1 MCFPKIPPCTD
12 VTRSKP
18 CLKTKTIF
26 IGYKLTCILKLTWAS
41 IGTDS
46 PEDIRGTA
54 FFGTSGNSGVKYKY
68 LNYIMIYSCTRV
80 LKFEGNV
87 KKKALAVSPSI

>member
-1 MCFPKIPPCTD
+1 M
-12 VTRSKP
+12 S
-18 CLKTKTIF
+18 
-26 IGYKLTCILKLTWAS
+26 
-41 IGTDS
+41 S

-87 KKKALAVSPSI
+87 KKKKALAVSPSIWNQTYSLNRVDVLIEY

>member
-1 MCFPKIPPCTD
+1 MCFPQIPPCTD

-26 IGYKLTCILKLTWAS
+26 IGYKLTLMS
-41 IGTDS
+41 S

-87 KKKALAVSPSI
+87 KKKKKH